1 MISKTRKS
9 TSHVLSQK
17 GINDDLKQDGIG
29 FQMPAS
35 NVFGLPSSRKNPKK
49 SSFVSSKSYK
59 DVQPKIFTGRKSTV
73 ALESNPPFDKSD
85 GGEEQE
91 FKIKSL
97 VTLPYENVERE
108 TESALTQN
116 AKDEKG
122 IFHTRAKTVVSSRRI
137 DALAL
142 PKKYE
147 RPPEVVKK
155 EDFKP
160 KLASKTSKV
169 FRKRAESLH

>member
-9 TSHVLSQK
+9 TSHVVSQK

-29 FQMPAS
+29 FQMPSS

-59 DVQPKIFTGRKSTV
+59 DVQPKVFTGRKSTV

-137 DALAL
+137 DALA
-142 PKKYE
+142 
-147 RPPEVVKK
+147 
-155 EDFKP
+155 
-160 KLASKTSKV
+160 
-169 FRKRAESLH
+169 